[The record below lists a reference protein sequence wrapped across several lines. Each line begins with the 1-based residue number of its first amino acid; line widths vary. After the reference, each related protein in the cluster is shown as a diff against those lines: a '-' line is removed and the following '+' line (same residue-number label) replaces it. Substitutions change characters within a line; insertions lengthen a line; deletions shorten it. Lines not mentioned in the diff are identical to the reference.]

1 MFLVIIRSTQHER
14 TPDHGKHPLNGVLLK
29 NPNCKDIYLKWA
41 SLTRGFPFYE
51 IFILS
56 TRYLF
61 FLPCLP
67 SGLGMEGLS
76 KKRLI
81 VCPNLALCLC
91 LDENWF
97 SSKRD
102 LPLYE
107 IFILSTRYLFFLSCL
122 PSELGMEGLSKK
134 RLIVCPN
141 LALCLCLDEN
151 WFYSPGKRLWS
162 VLIATLLTF
171 FRFRTK
177 LRLVLSVENVYRI
190 GLREELSGRTNT
202 AIHT

>member
-97 SSKRD
+97 
-102 LPLYE
+102 
-107 IFILSTRYLFFLSCL
+107 
-122 PSELGMEGLSKK
+122 
-134 RLIVCPN
+134 
-141 LALCLCLDEN
+141 
-151 WFYSPGKRLWS
+151 YSPGKRLWS
-162 VLIATLLTF
+162 VLIAKLLTF